1 VVETKM
7 TAPVTYL
14 VNRCIA
20 ALSLLIILGGVRY
33 AYGREQ
39 LRHTNLNSFY
49 QQINSEYFDGKL
61 QNAPVRWGDLNHDEA
76 MGMTNFYDDGSAS
89 IVIDKNS
96 NTTEKHTREV
106 ISHEAC
112 HIWTSQTDPDPDP
125 HGQQWQDCMHRFK
138 GEPK

>member
-1 VVETKM
+1 MRMAGRQYAVS
-7 TAPVTYL
+7 L
-14 VNRCIA
+14 
-20 ALSLLIILGGVRY
+20 LSLAVICFGVRY

-61 QNAPVRWGDLNHDEA
+61 QDAPVRWGDLNHDEA

-96 NTTEKHTREV
+96 NTTEKHAREV
-106 ISHEAC
+106 IGHEAC
-112 HIWTSQTDPDPDP
+112 HIWTRQEIEQTGQDS
-125 HGQQWQDCMHRFK
+125 HGVIFQTCLSRFK
-138 GEPK
+138 